1 MLTNSRNTIVR
12 LGVLAFVVALA
23 LTAAYY
29 YGVARAQSV
38 VALPTSIS
46 LNGQAAAAATLP
58 TATTVPAAAQS
69 ASPPTTPST
78 TKVATV
84 GRSTSQSGTGQSS
97 TTATTSRAPRP
108 AQSAS
113 SPTTRQ
119 VVTPIRGWN
128 CEPSHGSAPSGGSG
142 MGNGDCR

>member
-46 LNGQAAAAATLP
+46 LSGQAAAAATLP

-84 GRSTSQSGTGQSS
+84 GRSTSQSGTGQPS
-97 TTATTSRAPRP
+97 TTATTSRASRP

-113 SPTTRQ
+113 SPTTRE
-119 VVTPIRGWN
+119 VVTPIRGWD
-128 CEPSHGSAPSGGSG
+128 CEPDHGSAPSGGSG
-142 MGNGDCR
+142 TGNGDCR